1 MEDILIDLAIAICD
15 INRFYYSVPK
25 VDCENETI
33 CVNNE
38 DIRVYERRFVA
49 EMKSKFDMNI
59 ANNQAISNCYVQKY
73 TDFELPKTVIGDER
87 LSSIYNSIT
96 GKAIVN
102 IETIPD
108 FIIHKSQNNYDEE
121 NQILVVEVKTNPQTS
136 PKDLYLDWFKSCIY
150 VEKFNYQVSVSLV
163 VNQPVEKVEEK
174 AKEYIETYK
183 YLPEK
188 CIERVWLFI
197 KPSYDANLTMVK
209 LSELR

>member
-15 INRFYYSVPK
+15 IDEFYYSITK
-25 VDCENETI
+25 ADYMNDELCVD
-33 CVNNE
+33 NE

-59 ANNQAISNCYVQKY
+59 ANNQTISNCYVQKH
-73 TDFELPKTVIGDER
+73 TDFELPKTVIGEVE
-87 LSSIYNSIT
+87 LSSIYNNIT
-96 GKAIVN
+96 GKAKIN
-102 IETIPD
+102 IETVPD
-108 FIIHKSQNNYDEE
+108 FFIHKSQDNYDKE

-150 VEKFNYQVSVSLV
+150 VEVFNYQVSVSLV
-163 VNQPVEKVEEK
+163 INQPVESIIDK
-174 AKEYIETYK
+174 AKEYLETYK

-197 KPSYDANLTMVK
+197 KPSYDADLTMIK
-209 LSELR
+209 LSDLK